1 MSLPID
7 LTITQIIDKIHKES
21 KGIISKETILAVV
34 DFQSFTVRKGIE
46 DGEDIHIKYLGSFK
60 FNHKRAFKTQQAGK
74 ESSMQTVQEITKAD
88 NSKSFRIKEVRR
100 IIFKKAI

>member
-7 LTITQIIDKIHKES
+7 FTITQIIDLIYIKLDK
-21 KGIISKETILAVV
+21 KISKEVILAVI
-34 DFQSFTVRKGIE
+34 DFQSYTIRKGIE

-60 FNHKRAFKTQQAGK
+60 FNHKRAYKLQESGK
-74 ESSMQTVQEITKAD
+74 EGSMKTVQEITKPSD
-88 NSKSFRIKEVRR
+88 SKSFKIKEITR